1 MIPSVSN
8 PDPEKNIYRN
18 HNITPS
24 LQWPKVALYRR
35 GGGHPELG
43 RGGNFLGRRGRGAAS
58 QFFLG
63 GSRGR
68 ESIFAEGPRPC

>member
-35 GGGHPELG
+35 GGGHLELG
-43 RGGNFLGRRGRGAAS
+43 RGSNFFFWGGAK
-58 QFFLG
+58 
-63 GSRGR
+63 GR
-68 ESIFAEGPRPC
+68 ESILAGRPRPC